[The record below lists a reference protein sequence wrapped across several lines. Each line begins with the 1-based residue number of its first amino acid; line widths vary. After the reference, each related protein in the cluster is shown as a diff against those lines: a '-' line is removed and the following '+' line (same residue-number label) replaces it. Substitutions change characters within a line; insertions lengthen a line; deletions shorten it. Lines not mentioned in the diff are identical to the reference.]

1 MIIYLFMII
10 YFYDY
15 IFYDYIILNEE
26 MKDGFR
32 REWRYSRVG

>member
-1 MIIYLFMII
+1 MII

-26 MKDGFR
+26 MKMGLEGSGD
-32 REWRYSRVG
+32 SRVG